1 MATPATINEA
11 FTVEVN
17 GTDNPVEEVDVGG
30 SSVTLVVQNRLA
42 FGDTITVTYEPP
54 TTSKI
59 TDRFGNELAAFA
71 DQTVENELP
80 DPNDTDPPEFD
91 GAETDSEGLEIS
103 ISFNED
109 IEASVPPNMPVELAL
124 LDDRPDPVNE
134 HRYILEFRWSPGIEN
149 DQTERDYY
157 EYRIREITTPVT
169 AWPAWARTEAG
180 TVAIDNLPPNRM
192 YQFQVR
198 AVNLG
203 GPSAPESITVPTPTV
218 VAGLP
223 LLGFEVTSKG
233 RKLDGTTYK
242 YFMEFSYSRDP
253 ADTGPFTRFE
263 YRHKKTADAGW
274 GAWVA
279 NGSNTTF
286 EIDTF
291 DRNTSYDI
299 EARQVNFIGASTAVS
314 LTETVTFNVPS
325 DLENFTAS
333 GSRAGEA
340 GSYTYPLEL
349 NFSPGDADDT
359 NTLDKF
365 RYRYKLDSAS
375 NFGSW
380 VDVDKDVTSTIIT
393 GLTHTVGYDIE
404 FEPVNSAGSGTK
416 QTVDNYM
423 IFTKPDPVSELT
435 GVDFETGP
443 VGGKINN
450 VIWTWRL
457 NSTDPTK
464 TIDDVLTRVR
474 EQPAAFGAFVS
485 KGATAI
491 SQTESNLTGAAKH
504 EIEIKTKNSA
514 GESAVL
520 SHVVDV
526 KVLDP
531 GPRLELNNFNGQTMS
546 VVVSLADISKVKFIE
561 YEYRSDNLSS
571 WAPVNRS
578 GPTTSAFYRPYT
590 GLDHEGQPDEFY
602 SLFVNFEHAW
612 VVGAGFRV
620 RGVGVSPGYEPAT
633 LWREGT
639 IPASGSGTSTFG

>member
-59 TDRFGNELAAFA
+59 TDRFGNALAAFT
-71 DQTVENELP
+71 DQTVDNELP
-80 DPNDTDPPEFD
+80 DPNDTDPPVFD

-103 ISFNED
+103 ISFDED
-109 IEASVPPNMPVELAL
+109 IEASIPPNMPVELAL

-157 EYRIREITTPVT
+157 EYRIREVTTPVT
-169 AWPAWARTEAG
+169 AWPAWTRTEAG
-180 TVAIDNLPPNRM
+180 TVSIDNLPPNRM

-242 YFMEFSYSRDP
+242 YFMEFAYSRDP
-253 ADTGPFTRFE
+253 ADGGPFTRFE

-325 DLENFTAS
+325 DLEDFQVS
-333 GSRAGEA
+333 GSRAGES
-340 GSYTYPLEL
+340 GSYTYPLQL
-349 NFSPGDADDT
+349 DFQPGSADDT

-380 VDVDKDVTSTIIT
+380 VDVDKDARSVVIT
-393 GLTHTVGYDIE
+393 GLTHTVGYDVE

-443 VGGKINN
+443 VGGRINN

-491 SQTESNLTGAAKH
+491 SQTETNLTGAAKH

-531 GPRLELNNFNGQTMS
+531 GPRLELNNFNGSTMS
-546 VVVSLADISKVKFIE
+546 VTVSLVDISKVKFIE
-561 YEYRSDNLSS
+561 FEYRANAQSN
-571 WAPVNRS
+571 WGPVSRG
-578 GPTTSAFYRPYT
+578 GPTTSPFYIAYT
-590 GLDHEGQPDEFY
+590 GLNQQGEPDEFY
-602 SLFVNFEHAW
+602 FLSPNFEFGY
-612 VVGAGFRV
+612 VTGAGFRV
-620 RGVGVSPGYEPAT
+620 RGVGESPGYAPAT
-633 LWREGT
+633 LWREGI
-639 IPASGSGTSTFG
+639 IPAIRSASTFG

>member
-17 GTDNPVEEVDVGG
+17 STNNPVQEVDVGG
-30 SSVTLVVQNRLA
+30 SSVTLVVQNRIA

-59 TDRFGNELAAFA
+59 TDRFGNVLEAFT
-71 DQTVENELP
+71 DQTVDNELP
-80 DPNDTDPPEFD
+80 DPNDTDPPVFD

-103 ISFNED
+103 ISFDED
-109 IEASVPPNMPVELAL
+109 IEASIPPNMPVELAL
-124 LDDRPDPVNE
+124 LDDDPDPVNE

-157 EYRIREITTPVT
+157 EYRIREVTTPVT
-169 AWPAWARTEAG
+169 AWPAWTRTEAG

-223 LLGFEVTSKG
+223 LIDYAVTSKG
-233 RKLDGTTYK
+233 RKLDGSTYK
-242 YFMEFSYSRDP
+242 YFIEFSYRRDP
-253 ADTGPFTRFE
+253 ADDGPFTRFE

-325 DLENFTAS
+325 DLASFQAS
-333 GSRAGEA
+333 GSRAGES
-340 GSYTYPLEL
+340 GSYTYPLQL
-349 NFSPGDADDT
+349 DFSPGDADDT

-365 RYRYKLDSAS
+365 RYRYKLDTAS

-380 VDVDKDVTSTIIT
+380 VDVDKDARSVAIP
-393 GLTHTVGYDIE
+393 GLTHTVGYDVE

-416 QTVDNYM
+416 VTEDNFM
-423 IFTKPDPVSELT
+423 IFTKPDPVSELD

-491 SQTESNLTGAAKH
+491 SQTETNLTGAAKH

-520 SHVVDV
+520 SHVVEV

-531 GPRLELNNFNGQTMS
+531 GPRLELNNFNGSTMS
-546 VVVSLADISKVKFIE
+546 VTVSLVDISKVKFIE
-561 YEYRSDNLSS
+561 FEYRANAQSN
-571 WAPVNRS
+571 WGPVSRG
-578 GPTTSAFYRPYT
+578 GPTTSPFYIAYT
-590 GLDHEGQPDEFY
+590 GLDQQGEPDEFY
-602 SLFVNFEHAW
+602 FLSPNFEFGY
-612 VVGAGFRV
+612 VTGAGFRV
-620 RGVGVSPGYEPAT
+620 RGVGESPGYAPAT
-633 LWREGT
+633 LWREGI
-639 IPASGSGTSTFG
+639 IPAIRSASTFG

>member
-17 GTDNPVEEVDVGG
+17 STNNPVQEVDVGG
-30 SSVTLVVQNRLA
+30 SSVTLVVQNRIA

-59 TDRFGNELAAFA
+59 TDRFGNALEAFT
-71 DQTVENELP
+71 DQTVDNELP
-80 DPNDTDPPEFD
+80 DPNDTDPPVFD

-103 ISFNED
+103 ISFDED
-109 IEASVPPNMPVELAL
+109 IEASIPPNMPVELAL
-124 LDDRPDPVNE
+124 LDDDPDPVNE

-157 EYRIREITTPVT
+157 EYRIREVTNPVT
-169 AWPAWARTEAG
+169 AWPAWTRTEAG

-223 LLGFEVTSKG
+223 LIDYAVTSKG
-233 RKLDGTTYK
+233 RKLDGSTYK
-242 YFMEFSYSRDP
+242 YFIEFSYRRDP
-253 ADTGPFTRFE
+253 ADDGPFTRFE

-299 EARQVNFIGASTAVS
+299 EARQVNFIGASNAVS

-325 DLENFTAS
+325 DVANFTVS
-333 GSRAGEA
+333 GSRSGMS
-340 GSYTYPLEL
+340 GSYTYPLQL
-349 NFSPGDADDT
+349 DFSPGSADDT

-380 VDVDKDVTSTIIT
+380 VDVDKDATSTIIT
-393 GLTHTVGYDIE
+393 GLTHTVGYDVE

-416 QTVDNYM
+416 VTEDNFM
-423 IFTKPDPVSELT
+423 IFTKPDPVSELA

-474 EQPAAFGAFVS
+474 QQPAAFGAFVS

-491 SQTESNLTGAAKH
+491 SQTETNLTGAAKH
-504 EIEIKTKNSA
+504 EIEIKTANSA

-520 SHVVDV
+520 SHVVEV

-531 GPRLELNNFNGQTMS
+531 GPRLEMNNFNGSTIS
-546 VVVSLADISKVKFIE
+546 ITVGNADGVKVKNIE
-561 YEYRSDNLSS
+561 FEYRADVQSDWS
-571 WAPVNRS
+571 PVNR
-578 GPTTSAFYRPYT
+578 GGLQNTPFYIAYN
-590 GLDHEGQPDEFY
+590 GLDDNGVNVAHYFIAP
-602 SLFVNFEHAW
+602 NFESGY
-612 VVGAGFRV
+612 VTGGIFRV
-620 RGVGVSPGYEPAT
+620 RGVGASPNYEPAT
-633 LWREGT
+633 LWREG
-639 IPASGSGTSTFG
+639 IVPGVGSSISYG

>member
-17 GTDNPVEEVDVGG
+17 STNNPVQEVDVGG
-30 SSVTLVVQNRLA
+30 SSVTLVVQNRIA

-59 TDRFGNELAAFA
+59 TDRFGNVLQAFT
-71 DQTVENELP
+71 DQTVDNELP
-80 DPNDTDPPEFD
+80 DPNDTDPPVFD

-103 ISFNED
+103 ISFDED
-109 IEASVPPNMPVELAL
+109 IEASIPPNMPVELAL
-124 LDDRPDPVNE
+124 LDDEPDPVNQ

-157 EYRIREITTPVT
+157 EYRIREVTTPVT
-169 AWPAWARTEAG
+169 AWPAWTRTEAG

-233 RKLDGTTYK
+233 RKLDGSTYK
-242 YFMEFSYSRDP
+242 YFMEFAYSRDP

-274 GAWVA
+274 SAWVA

-299 EARQVNFIGASTAVS
+299 EARQVNFIGASNAVS

-325 DLENFTAS
+325 DLISFTAS
-333 GSRAGEA
+333 GSRAGES
-340 GSYTYPLEL
+340 GSYTYPLQLE
-349 NFSPGDADDT
+349 FSPGSADDT

-365 RYRYKLDSAS
+365 RYRHKLDSAS

-393 GLTHTVGYDIE
+393 GLTHTVGYDVE

-423 IFTKPDPVSELT
+423 IFTKPDPVSELA

-443 VGGKINN
+443 VGGRINN

-474 EQPAAFGAFVS
+474 QQPAAFGAFVS

-491 SQTESNLTGAAKH
+491 SQTETNLTGAAKH
-504 EIEIKTKNSA
+504 EIEIKTANSA

-531 GPRLELNNFNGQTMS
+531 GPRLEMNNFNGST
-546 VVVSLADISKVKFIE
+546 ISITVGNVDGVKVKNIE
-561 YEYRSDNLSS
+561 FEYRADAQSDWS
-571 WAPVNRS
+571 PVNR
-578 GPTTSAFYRPYT
+578 GGLQNTPFYIAYN
-590 GLDHEGQPDEFY
+590 GLDDNGVNVAHYFIAP
-602 SLFVNFEHAW
+602 NFESGY
-612 VVGAGFRV
+612 VTGGIFRV
-620 RGVGVSPGYEPAT
+620 RGVGASPNYAPAT
-633 LWREGT
+633 LWREG
-639 IPASGSGTSTFG
+639 IVPGVGSSISYG

>member
-17 GTDNPVEEVDVGG
+17 STNNPVQEVDVGG
-30 SSVTLVVQNRLA
+30 SSVTLVVQNRIA

-59 TDRFGNELAAFA
+59 TDRFGNVLEAFS
-71 DQTVENELP
+71 DQTVDNELP
-80 DPNDTDPPEFD
+80 DPNDTDPPVFD

-103 ISFNED
+103 ISFDED
-109 IEASVPPNMPVELAL
+109 IEASIPPNMPVELAL
-124 LDDRPDPVNE
+124 LDDEPDPVNQ

-157 EYRIREITTPVT
+157 EYRIREVTTPVT
-169 AWPAWARTEAG
+169 AWPAWTRTEAG

-233 RKLDGTTYK
+233 RKLDGSTYK

-253 ADTGPFTRFE
+253 ADSGPFTRFE

-279 NGSNTTF
+279 NGSGTTF

-325 DLENFTAS
+325 DLAGFQAS
-333 GSRAGEA
+333 GSRAGMS
-340 GSYTYPLEL
+340 GSYTYPLQL
-349 NFSPGDADDT
+349 DFSPGSADDT
-359 NTLDKF
+359 NTLDKY
-365 RYRYKLDSAS
+365 RYRYKLDTAS

-380 VDVDKDVTSTIIT
+380 VDVDKDATSTIIT
-393 GLTHTVGYDIE
+393 GLTHTVGYDVE

-416 QTVDNYM
+416 STEDNFM
-423 IFTKPDPVSELT
+423 IFTKPDPVRELA

-443 VGGKINN
+443 AGGKINN
-450 VIWTWRL
+450 VIWTWKL
-457 NSTDPTK
+457 NSTDPSK

-491 SQTESNLTGAAKH
+491 SQTETNLTGAAKH
-504 EIEIKTKNSA
+504 EIEIKTANSA

-520 SHVVDV
+520 SHVVEV

-531 GPRLELNNFNGQTMS
+531 GPRLEMNNFNGST
-546 VVVSLADISKVKFIE
+546 ISITVGNVDGVKVKNIE
-561 YEYRSDNLSS
+561 FEYRADVQSDWS
-571 WAPVNRS
+571 PVNR
-578 GPTTSAFYRPYT
+578 GGLQNTPFYIAYNGVDDNGVNVAHYFIAP
-590 GLDHEGQPDEFY
+590 
-602 SLFVNFEHAW
+602 NFESGY
-612 VVGAGFRV
+612 VTGGIFRV
-620 RGVGVSPGYEPAT
+620 RGVGASPNYEPAT
-633 LWREGT
+633 LWREG
-639 IPASGSGTSTFG
+639 IVPGVGSSISYG

>member
-59 TDRFGNELAAFA
+59 TDRFGNALEAFT
-71 DQTVENELP
+71 DQTVDNELP
-80 DPNDTDPPEFD
+80 DPNDTDPPVFD

-103 ISFNED
+103 ISFDED
-109 IEASVPPNMPVELAL
+109 IEASIPPNMPVELAL
-124 LDDRPDPVNE
+124 LDDRSDPANQ
-134 HRYILEFRWSPGIEN
+134 HRYILEFRWSPGVEN

-157 EYRIREITTPVT
+157 EYRIREVTNPVT
-169 AWPAWARTEAG
+169 AWPAWTRTEAG

-233 RKLDGTTYK
+233 RKLDGSTYK
-242 YFMEFSYSRDP
+242 YFAEFSYARDP
-253 ADTGPFTRFE
+253 SDTGPFTRFE

-274 GAWVA
+274 SAWVA

-325 DLENFTAS
+325 DLANFTAS

-340 GSYTYPLEL
+340 GSYTYPLQL
-349 NFSPGDADDT
+349 DFSPGSADDT

-380 VDVDKDVTSTIIT
+380 VDVDKDAFSTIIT
-393 GLTHTVGYDIE
+393 GLTHSVGYDIE

-416 QTVDNYM
+416 NTEDNFM
-423 IFTKPDPVSELT
+423 IFTKPDPVSELA
-435 GVDFETGP
+435 GVDFETGQ
-443 VGGKINN
+443 VGNRVNN
-450 VIWTWRL
+450 VIWTWKL
-457 NSTDPTK
+457 NSDDPSK

-474 EQPAAFGAFVS
+474 QQPAAFGAFVS

-491 SQTESNLTGAAKH
+491 SQTETNLTGAAKH

-526 KVLDP
+526 KVLDV
-531 GPRLELNNFNGQTMS
+531 GPRLEINNFNGTTMS
-546 VVVSLADISKVKFIE
+546 VTADTVDPLKTKFIE
-561 YEYRSDNLSS
+561 YGYRANEQSS
-571 WAPVNRS
+571 WIRIGRNGRE
-578 GPTTSAFYRPYT
+578 TTTYYGT
-590 GLDHEGQPDEFY
+590 YNGLDGEGAPLQYY
-602 SLFVNFEHAW
+602 SLSVNFEFNLIA
-612 VVGAGFRV
+612 GAGFRV
-620 RGVGVSPGYEPAT
+620 RGVGAAPNYEPAT

-639 IPASGSGTSTFG
+639 IPASGTTLVFG

>member
-17 GTDNPVEEVDVGG
+17 STNNPVQEVDVGG
-30 SSVTLVVQNRLA
+30 SSVTLVVQNRIA

-59 TDRFGNELAAFA
+59 TDRFGNVLEAFT
-71 DQTVENELP
+71 DQTVDNELP
-80 DPNDTDPPEFD
+80 DPNDTDPPVFD

-103 ISFNED
+103 ISFDED
-109 IEASVPPNMPVELAL
+109 IEASIPPNMPVELAL
-124 LDDRPDPVNE
+124 LDDEPDPVNQ

-157 EYRIREITTPVT
+157 EYRVREVTTPVT
-169 AWPAWARTEAG
+169 AWPAWTRTEAG
-180 TVAIDNLPPNRM
+180 TVAINNLPPNRM

-223 LLGFEVTSKG
+223 LLNFEVTSKG
-233 RKLDGTTYK
+233 RKLDGSTYK
-242 YFMEFSYSRDP
+242 YFAEFSYARDP
-253 ADTGPFTRFE
+253 SDTGPFTRFE

-274 GAWVA
+274 SAWVA

-314 LTETVTFNVPS
+314 LIETVTFNVPS
-325 DLENFTAS
+325 DLESFTAS
-333 GSRAGEA
+333 GSRAGES
-340 GSYTYPLEL
+340 GSYTYPLQL

-365 RYRYKLDSAS
+365 RYRYKLDTAS

-380 VDVDKDVTSTIIT
+380 VDVDKDATQVIIT
-393 GLTHTVGYDIE
+393 GLTHTVGYDVE

-416 QTVDNYM
+416 QTVDNFM
-423 IFTKPDPVSELT
+423 IFTKPDPVSELA

-443 VGGKINN
+443 EGNKVNN

-457 NSTDPTK
+457 NNTDPTK

-474 EQPAAFGAFVS
+474 QQPAAFGAFVS

-531 GPRLELNNFNGQTMS
+531 APRLVMNNFNGSVMS
-546 VVVSLADISKVKFIE
+546 VTTDTVDPTKVMYIE
-561 YEYRSDNLSS
+561 YEYRANSQSE
-571 WAPVNRS
+571 WAPVSRG
-578 GPTTSAFYRPYT
+578 GPTDSAFYIRFD
-590 GLDHEGQPDEFY
+590 GINDEGQPEAFH
-602 SLFVNFEHAW
+602 FIAPNFEFAF
-612 VVGAGFRV
+612 VTGAGFRV
-620 RGVGVSPGYEPAT
+620 RGVGASPGYVPVT
-633 LWREGT
+633 LWQEGI
-639 IPASGSGTSTFG
+639 IPASGSVVTFG